1 MIVGLLLLC
10 ISCLVV
16 ALQGKQDSLEVLTHK
31 VFFDVEIDGTPAGEP
46 LILVPFVRLFEL
58 ACRYDAIGT
67 KQRLLFFGV
76 CQVEW

>member
-1 MIVGLLLLC
+1 MTVGFLLLF

-16 ALQGKQDSLEVLTHK
+16 ALQGKQDSLEVVTHK

-46 LILVPFVRLFEL
+46 LILVPLCDYSNWFAGMMPLGLTSIF
-58 ACRYDAIGT
+58 
-67 KQRLLFFGV
+67 FFGV